1 MASEIH
7 QPTPAIS
14 PAPNGGPPA
23 LHPHNPHEA
32 QILAPVRRIGT
43 GDKLLWGALAAIFLF
58 GLALYVRQLSI
69 GLGVTGM
76 NRPAYWGVY
85 ITNFV
90 FFIGLAHSGTFI
102 SAILR
107 VAGQSWRAP
116 LTRAAEAITLFS
128 LPFGVAAILSDI
140 GRPDRALNLIFYG
153 RYESPMLW
161 DVSAVGLYLLSS
173 IVFMYL
179 SLLPDIALCRDRLK
193 DIPSWKQKMYT
204 TLALGWNG
212 HPEQFRRL
220 ERVLDGM
227 AIFMTMLV
235 VTVHTVVSW
244 IFGMTLQPGW
254 HTALIGP
261 FFLLGAILSGTAAVV
276 IVLAILRKAYRLQ
289 EVLHPG
295 LFNSLRKLL
304 IVFTLGWLYM
314 MIAEHLTIGYSNM
327 VEEMRVIEDKFTGD
341 YALLFWTMT
350 LLVFVFPL
358 LIFIFKGKKSIG
370 WMVFASILINFGMWI
385 ERYIVIVPTEVNPRM
400 FPVLGG
406 GSYLPSFTEI
416 FITIS
421 LFAGMALLYAVFT
434 RLFPIVPVWE
444 TADNLEEILHARSIE
459 TLDGAGHAEAQSKS
473 AAGASAGD

>member
-1 MASEIH
+1 MAVETH
-7 QPTPAIS
+7 QPTAIS
-14 PAPNGGPPA
+14 APAANGRPA
-23 LHPHNPHEA
+23 SIHPHNRFEA
-32 QILAPVRRIGT
+32 QILAPVRRIGL
-43 GDKLLWGALAAIFLF
+43 GDRLLWSALIVVFLF
-58 GLALYVRQLSI
+58 GLALYVRQLVL

-128 LPFGVAAILSDI
+128 LPFGVAAILADI
-140 GRPDRALNLIFYG
+140 GRPDRVLNLIFYG

-179 SLLPDIALCRDRLK
+179 SLLPDIALCRDRLT
-193 DIPSWKQKMYT
+193 DVPRWKQTMYKK
-204 TLALGWNG
+204 LALGWNG

-276 IVLAILRKAYRLQ
+276 IVLSILRKVYHLQ
-289 EVLHPG
+289 EVLHTG

-314 MIAEHLTIGYSNM
+314 MIAEYLTAGYGNM
-327 VEEMRVIEDKFTGD
+327 VEEMRVLDDKFTGD
-341 YALLFWTMT
+341 YAVLFWSMT
-350 LLVFVFPL
+350 LLVFVVPL
-358 LIFIFKGKKSIG
+358 LIFLFKGKKSIG
-370 WMVFASILINFGMWI
+370 WMVFASILINIGMWI
-385 ERYIVIVPTEVNPRM
+385 ERYIVIVPTELSPRI

-416 FITIS
+416 AITAS
-421 LFAGMALLYAVFT
+421 LFA
-434 RLFPIVPVWE
+434 
-444 TADNLEEILHARSIE
+444 
-459 TLDGAGHAEAQSKS
+459 
-473 AAGASAGD
+473 